1 MAAETAINDG
11 TYAAET
17 ASSGLPQF
25 AFETWASQIF
35 WLVITFGVLYFILS
49 KFILPKIDQGLTN
62 RGDRIADDLN
72 EAARMNREAQQAE
85 LDYTQAVNDA
95 KAKAHNISETTR
107 RSVETELAAEAE
119 ESEAA
124 FARKQAEA
132 DARIA
137 AVKAQAL
144 SNVDDVASETVQA
157 ILDKFT
163 TAKITKSSI
172 TSAVSSAKG

>member
-1 MAAETAINDG
+1 MAHT
-11 TYAAET
+11 
-17 ASSGLPQF
+17 
-25 AFETWASQIF
+25 
-35 WLVITFGVLYFILS
+35 
-49 KFILPKIDQGLTN
+49 LPKPHQ
-62 RGDRIADDLN
+62 
-72 EAARMNREAQQAE
+72 AAFLSSPLKHGR
-85 LDYTQAVNDA
+85 A
-95 KAKAHNISETTR
+95 KYSGSSSRLACFIAHNISETTR